1 MQSKVM
7 SPKEIKLVML
17 ALMSSLLLAALDQT
31 IVASALPTIVS
42 DLGSA
47 GKLSWV
53 ITSYLLASIAVMPL
67 YGKIGD
73 LYGRKKILLIAI
85 SSFLAGSILCG
96 VSNSLFT
103 LILARVVQG
112 LGAGGLFPLIT
123 ATIAD
128 IIPLKDRAKYQGGIG
143 AVFAIA
149 SLMGPLLGGVITDL
163 FSWRAIFLINLPI
176 GISALILVK
185 KHLHSKEITTKHKI
199 DYLGALLGTVGI
211 TLLLT
216 FMLFG
221 GKTYGWFS
229 WQILSLL
236 ILSIISLLLFVKVEN
251 NVMEPILPLSLFRNK
266 VVMLNLIISFFT
278 GAILFGVVIYLSI
291 FLQVVKGFSPT
302 ISGLALLPLTLGI
315 FPSSMRVGKVVSK
328 SGKFKSF
335 FIVGFSL
342 LALATLGL
350 TTINSKVSYLILGL
364 LLFIAGLGLGMLMQ
378 LPSLVVT
385 NVLPKENIG
394 VGASTVTL
402 FRSIG
407 SAIGTAIF
415 GSILNL
421 QLSKYLSELMGQ
433 IFKEK
438 IVMPNEIDSFA
449 SLDKMPETIRK
460 MILESF
466 THAVNDIYLVAF
478 LFTIAGLIVGIIMPN
493 IKLIERDEK

>member
-1 MQSKVM
+1 MTT
-7 SPKEIKLVML
+7 KEIKLVML

-31 IVASALPTIVS
+31 IVATALTTIVS

-53 ITSYLLASIAVMPL
+53 ITAYLLSSIAVMPL

-73 LYGRKKILLIAI
+73 LYGRKKILLLAI
-85 SSFLAGSILCG
+85 SLFLVGSTLCG
-96 VSNSLFT
+96 LSNSMLT
-103 LILARVVQG
+103 LVLARVFQG

-123 ATIAD
+123 ATIAE

-149 SLMGPLLGGVITDL
+149 SIAGPLLGGVLTDL
-163 FSWRAIFLINLPI
+163 FTWRAIFLINLPI
-176 GISALILVK
+176 GFVALALVK
-185 KHLHSKEITTKHKI
+185 KNLHNKEVTHKHKI
-199 DYLGALLGTVGI
+199 DFLGAVLGTIGI
-211 TLLLT
+211 TALLA

-221 GKTYGWFS
+221 GKSYGWLS

-236 ILSIISLLLFVKVEN
+236 LIGIIALYTFLKVEQR
-251 NVMEPILPLSLFRNK
+251 VVEPILPLTLFKNK
-266 VVMLNLIISFFT
+266 VVLINVIISFLT
-278 GAILFGVVIYLSI
+278 GVVLFGVIIYLSI

-315 FPSSMRVGKVVSK
+315 YPATMSVGRGVSK
-328 SGKFKSF
+328 GRKIKSYP
-335 FIVGFSL
+335 IIGFSL
-342 LALATLGL
+342 LALATLAL
-350 TTINSKVSYLILGL
+350 TSINSNVSYLWLGGIL
-364 LLFIAGLGLGMLMQ
+364 FVVGLGLGMLMQ

-385 NVLPKENIG
+385 SILPKELIG

-402 FRSIG
+402 FRSLG
-407 SAIGTAIF
+407 SAVGTAIF
-415 GSILNL
+415 GTILNF

-438 IVMPNEIDSFA
+438 IVMPTEIDSFA
-449 SLDKMPETIRK
+449 ALDSMPDTIKK

-466 THAVNDIYLVAF
+466 THAMNDIYLVAF
-478 LFTIAGLIVGIIMPN
+478 FLTLVGVMVSVFMPN
-493 IKLIERDEK
+493 LSIKERSEKL

>member
-1 MQSKVM
+1 MHSKVM
-7 SPKEIKLVML
+7 NPKEIKLVML

-73 LYGRKKILLIAI
+73 LYGRKKILLLAIAL
-85 SSFLAGSILCG
+85 FLAGSMLCG
-96 VSNSLFT
+96 ISNSLFT
-103 LILARVVQG
+103 LVLARVVQG

-128 IIPLKDRAKYQGGIG
+128 IIPLKNRAKYQGGIG

-149 SLMGPLLGGVITDL
+149 SLMGPLLGGLITDL
-163 FSWRAIFLINLPI
+163 FSWRAIFFINLPI
-176 GISALILVK
+176 GIIALILVK
-185 KHLHSKEITTKHKI
+185 KHLYGKEVTHKHKI
-199 DYLGALLGTVGI
+199 DYLGAFLGTVGI
-211 TLLLT
+211 TLLLV

-221 GKTYGWFS
+221 GKTYGWLS

-236 ILSIISLLLFVKVEN
+236 ILAITSLLLFIKVEQN
-251 NVMEPILPLSLFRNK
+251 SYEPILSLSLFRNR
-266 VVMLNLIISFFT
+266 VVVLNLIISFFT

-315 FPSSMRVGKVVSK
+315 FPSSMRVGKVVGK
-328 SGKFKSF
+328 SGEFKSF
-335 FIVGFSL
+335 YIIGFGL
-342 LALATLGL
+342 LALSTLGL
-350 TTINSKVSYLILGL
+350 TTINSKVSYLIVGL

-385 NVLPKENIG
+385 NVLPKETIG

-407 SAIGTAIF
+407 SAMGTALF
-415 GSILNL
+415 GTILNF

-438 IVMPNEIDSFA
+438 IVMPDEIDSFA
-449 SLDKMPETIRK
+449 ALDQMPDTIKK

-466 THAVNDIYLVAF
+466 THAVNDIYLAAF
-478 LFTIAGLIVGIIMPN
+478 LFTIVGVMVSIIMPKM
-493 IKLIERDEK
+493 KLKERDE

>member
-1 MQSKVM
+1 MT
-7 SPKEIKLVML
+7 PKEIKVVML

-73 LYGRKKILLIAI
+73 LYGRKKILLLAI
-85 SSFLAGSILCG
+85 SLFLAGSMLCG
-96 VSNSLFT
+96 ITNSLFT
-103 LILARVVQG
+103 LVLARVVQG

-128 IIPLKDRAKYQGGIG
+128 IIPLKNRAKYQGGIG

-149 SLMGPLLGGVITDL
+149 SLMGPLLGGLITDL
-163 FSWRAIFLINLPI
+163 FSWRAIFFINLPI
-176 GISALILVK
+176 SIIALILVK
-185 KHLHSKEITTKHKI
+185 KHLYGKEVTHKHKI
-199 DYLGALLGTVGI
+199 DYLGAFLGTVGI
-211 TLLLT
+211 TLLLV

-221 GKTYGWFS
+221 GKTYGWLS

-236 ILSIISLLLFVKVEN
+236 ILAITSLLLFVKVEQN
-251 NVMEPILPLSLFRNK
+251 SYEPILPLSLFRNR
-266 VVMLNLIISFFT
+266 VVVLNLVISFFT

-315 FPSSMRVGKVVSK
+315 FPSSMRVGKMVGK
-328 SGKFKSF
+328 SGEFKSF
-335 FIVGFSL
+335 YIIGFGL
-342 LALATLGL
+342 LALSTLGL

-364 LLFIAGLGLGMLMQ
+364 LLFLAGLGLGMLMQ

-385 NVLPKENIG
+385 NVLPKETIG

-407 SAIGTAIF
+407 SAMGTAIF
-415 GSILNL
+415 GTILNL
-421 QLSKYLSELMGQ
+421 QLSNYLSELMGQ

-438 IVMPNEIDSFA
+438 IVMPDEIDSFA
-449 SLDKMPETIRK
+449 ALDQMPDTIKK

-466 THAVNDIYLVAF
+466 THAVNDIYLAVF
-478 LFTIAGLIVGIIMPN
+478 LFTLVGVMVSIIMPN
-493 IKLIERDEK
+493 LKLKEHDE